1 MVVRQ
6 RPGRHNGGFGVEGW
20 DKPCHSVV
28 GYAQVANTRS
38 SIADPRL
45 GCSPRSSV
53 YGVCQWDDSCG
64 TVLAS
69 ARIDNGCFAL
79 ADPRVN
85 TNRRYGL
92 GVCGWHESIHAVIG
106 EARVCNTGLS
116 IADERDLATPTHE
129 LLIEDGVTLVDGPAL
144 DLETTSAEHLVIRAL
159 DGTWHRPLTTL
170 ELAALQGLPT
180 QIDGE
185 WLQLAGGSKARW
197 RKRIG
202 NAVPPATAEA
212 IARTIWRTLEASQAG
227 ILLMGGE
234 PVWVDGEDSDEAVLE
249 EVSP

>member
-1 MVVRQ
+1 MKEAIQKIR
-6 RPGRHNGGFGVEGW
+6 
-20 DKPCHSVV
+20 
-28 GYAQVANTRS
+28 RS
-38 SIADPRL
+38 L
-45 GCSPRSSV
+45 
-53 YGVCQWDDSCG
+53 
-64 TVLAS
+64 
-69 ARIDNGCFAL
+69 
-79 ADPRVN
+79 
-85 TNRRYGL
+85 
-92 GVCGWHESIHAVIG
+92 
-106 EARVCNTGLS
+106 EA
-116 IADERDLATPTHE
+116 
-129 LLIEDGVTLVDGPAL
+129 
-144 DLETTSAEHLVIRAL
+144 TSAERLVIRAL

-234 PVWVDGEDSDEAVLE
+234 PVWVDGEDSGEAVLE